1 MPFDRIVLFKDI
13 FSIPF
18 FSELKQLHESLI
30 NDRKKALLSISKI
43 AEILCSETSLTVI
56 NLLTKSENAYSLLC
70 EKGEDIPVEIRLV
83 AENDIKLILSLL
95 KNNPINSEPADKEI
109 TLHPLFNLR
118 FPKVEADEKEILDHL
133 EKIWRNRG
141 CGIFSESHFFKWNG
155 TEVLP
160 IYSFDKI
167 TFADL
172 AGYDDY
178 KNTIIENTGI
188 LLSGNP
194 ANNILLAGSRGCGK
208 SSMIKAVANHFAKD
222 GLKLIEVSKKNILG
236 IEKLFNKLSD
246 RGLKFIL
253 FIDDISFDENEHS
266 FTEFKSV
273 LEGCASEKPA
283 NTAIYATSNRRHMV
297 SEKALTG
304 TYDIFDQDTDNEKI
318 SLSDRFGI
326 TLLFL
331 PPDQNEFLAIA
342 ERIASKHGIPFDDEM
357 KRSAVQWALE
367 QKGRS
372 GRSANQF
379 ITYIKG
385 KIKLTSEDKK

>member
-1 MPFDRIVLFKDI
+1 MPLDRIVLFKDI
-13 FSIPF
+13 LTLPF
-18 FSELKQLHESLI
+18 FSELKQFHESLI
-30 NDRKKALLSISKI
+30 FDRKKSSLHFSNI
-43 AEILCSETSLTVI
+43 ASILCTESSLTVI
-56 NLLTKSENAYSLLC
+56 NLLRKSENAFSLLC
-70 EKGEDIPVEIRLV
+70 EKGENIPVEIRLV
-83 AENDIKLILSLL
+83 AENDIKHIISMLKINPAASETAENEKALL
-95 KNNPINSEPADKEI
+95 
-109 TLHPLFNLR
+109 PLFNLR
-118 FPKVEADEKEILDHL
+118 FPKVETDEKEILEHL
-133 EKIWRNRG
+133 ENIWRSRG

-155 TEVLP
+155 NEIVP

-167 TFADL
+167 TFGDL
-172 AGYDDY
+172 AGYDEY
-178 KNTIIENTGI
+178 KQTVIDNTEI
-188 LLSGNP
+188 LLSGNR

-208 SSMIKAVANHFAKD
+208 SSMIKAAANHFAKD
-222 GLKLIEVSKKNILG
+222 GIKLIEVSKKNILG
-236 IEKLFNKLSD
+236 IEKLFQALSS
-246 RGLKFIL
+246 RGLKFII

-273 LEGCASEKPA
+273 LEGCASEKPV

-342 ERIASKHGIPFDDEM
+342 EKIAAKHGITFNDEM

-379 ITYIKG
+379 ITHIKG
-385 KIKLTSEDKK
+385 RITLTSENNQ

>member
-1 MPFDRIVLFKDI
+1 MPLDRIVLFKDI
-13 FSIPF
+13 FALPF
-18 FSELKQLHESLI
+18 FSELKQFHESLI
-30 NDRKKALLSISKI
+30 FDRKKSSFYFSNI
-43 AEILCSETSLTVI
+43 AKILCSETSLTVV
-56 NLLTKSENAYSLLC
+56 NLLTRSENAFSLLC

-83 AENDIKLILSLL
+83 AENDIKHILSTL
-95 KNNPINSEPADKEI
+95 KINPADSETAENEKA
-109 TLHPLFNLR
+109 LHPLFNLR
-118 FPKVEADEKEILDHL
+118 FPKVETDEKEILNHL
-133 EKIWRNRG
+133 EKIWRSRG

-155 TEVLP
+155 TEILP

-167 TFADL
+167 TFDDL

-178 KNTIIENTGI
+178 KKTIIENTAI
-188 LLSGNP
+188 LMSGNP
-194 ANNILLAGSRGCGK
+194 ANNVLLAGSRGCGK
-208 SSMIKAVANHFAKD
+208 SSMIKAAANHFAKD
-222 GLKLIEVSKKNILG
+222 GIKLIEVSKKNILG
-236 IEKLFNKLSD
+236 IEKLFNTLAN
-246 RGLKFIL
+246 RGLKFII

-273 LEGCASEKPA
+273 LEGCASEKPR

-297 SEKALTG
+297 SEKVLTG

-331 PPDQNEFLAIA
+331 PPDQNEFLSIV
-342 ERIASKHGIPFDDEM
+342 EKLSIKHGLPFDDEM
-357 KRSAVQWALE
+357 KRSAVQWTLE

-379 ITYIKG
+379 ITHIKG
-385 KIKLTSEDKK
+385 KNALTPEDKK